1 MAIKDDVFALLEAPV
16 AGLGYELIE
25 VTYQRVYGN
34 MTLTLFIDTDKEGGV
49 SLDDCEKVSRLV
61 DPILEQADPTHG
73 AAYHL
78 NVSSPGLDR
87 PIKTERDFRKKQGT
101 EVEVHLYA
109 PQGGAKVH
117 AGILSGWT
125 EDTVTI
131 TAKGGKDIQF
141 NKKDVAVIKPVI
153 VF

>member
-25 VTYQRVYGN
+25 VTYQKVYGN
-34 MTLTLFIDTDKEGGV
+34 MTLTLYIDTDREGGI
-49 SLDDCEKVSRLV
+49 SLDDCERVSRLV
-61 DPILEQADPTHG
+61 DPLLEEADPTHG
-73 AAYHL
+73 AMYHL

-87 PIKTERDFRKKQGT
+87 PVKTERDFRKKQGT

-109 PQGGAKVH
+109 PQAGKKVFK
-117 AGILSGWT
+117 GVLSAW
-125 EDTVTI
+125 DDATVTI
-131 TAKGGKDIQF
+131 TAQGGKDIQF
-141 NKKDVAVIKPVI
+141 NKKDIAVIKPVI